1 MIAFTLSFIITSIAV
16 IALLAFIAA
25 STILTILVSAPTGAI
40 LVIGFALIIYVVKK
54 PTKKSNIGNL

>member
-40 LVIGFALIIYVVKK
+40 LVIGFALIIYVIKK

>member
-40 LVIGFALIIYVVKK
+40 LVIGFALIIYVIKK
-54 PTKKSNIGNL
+54 PTKESNIGSF